1 MTDII
6 QTGATENIS
15 VLVLDGDGVPIPG
28 KTDIKIKMRRISDSK
43 YLDWADMRFK
53 DGPSVSMLLHV
64 LTEINSTYSPGEYQ
78 ICVDTSLFTNPNAN
92 DTYTVVVVQDGGT
105 DAANLPLSDNF
116 VVGSWVDHVGAANA
130 PRIIK
135 G

>member
-1 MTDII
+1 MTDVI
-6 QTGATENIS
+6 QTGSTENIS
-15 VLVLDGDGVPIPG
+15 VLVLDIDGAPLPG
-28 KTDIKIKMRRISDSK
+28 KTDIKIKMRRISDGK

-53 DGPSVSMLLHV
+53 DGPSVSWLLYP

-78 ICVDTSLFTNPNAN
+78 ISFNTSLITNPIAN
-92 DTYTVVVVQDGGT
+92 DTYSIVVLQDGGT

-116 VVGSWVDHVGAANA
+116 VVGTWVDHVGAANA